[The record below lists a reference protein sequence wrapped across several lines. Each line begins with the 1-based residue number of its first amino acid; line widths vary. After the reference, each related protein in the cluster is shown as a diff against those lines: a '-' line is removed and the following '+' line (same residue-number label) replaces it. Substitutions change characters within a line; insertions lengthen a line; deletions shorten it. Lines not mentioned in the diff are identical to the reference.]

1 LERRKLT
8 QVRVLLTAFEP
19 YDQWVTNSSWLALV
33 EMLKDFPV
41 GGDSRVSRDLAA
53 SGNFSSGVSLVT
65 RRYPV
70 DLHALHDKLKQDLLS
85 EFDVVLHLGQSPGAS
100 SIKLEA
106 IALNAAGCLEDRGA
120 ELDEIVPGGP
130 VAYRSGMPLSRWA
143 SLLRD
148 NHIPAAISYHAG
160 TFLCNAIMYLSH
172 HELQLRAKK
181 RQPRCK
187 VGFVHLPLAT
197 EQVASQGHTLPS
209 LPLST
214 LARAV
219 RLLVEDLQGLNE
231 QAEHVA

>member
-1 LERRKLT
+1 MECRKLT

-19 YDQWVTNSSWLALV
+19 YDQWTTNSSWLALV
-33 EMLKDFPV
+33 EMLKEYPSA
-41 GGDSRVSRDLAA
+41 GT
-53 SGNFSSGVSLVT
+53 LVT

-70 DLHALHDKLKQDLLS
+70 DLPTLQEKLKQDLQR
-85 EFDVVLHLGQSPGAS
+85 EFDVILHLGQSPGAS
-100 SIKLEA
+100 SVKLEA
-106 IALNAAGCLEDRGA
+106 IAVNAAGCLEDRGT

-143 SLLRD
+143 SLLRA
-148 NHIPAAISYHAG
+148 NHIPSVVSYHAG

-181 RQPRCK
+181 RKPTCR

-197 EQVASQGHTLPS
+197 EQVASQGHALPS

-219 RLLVEDLQGLNE
+219 RLLVEDLQAINE

>member
-19 YDQWVTNSSWLALV
+19 YDQWTTNSSWLALV
-33 EMLKDFPV
+33 ELLKDFPS
-41 GGDSRVSRDLAA
+41 GG
-53 SGNFSSGVSLVT
+53 SLVT

-70 DLHALHDKLKQDLLS
+70 DLPTLQEKLKQDLQRD
-85 EFDVVLHLGQSPGAS
+85 FDVVLHLGQSPGAS

-106 IALNAAGCLEDRGA
+106 IALNAAGCLDERGA
-120 ELDEIVPGGP
+120 ELDEIIPGGP
-130 VAYRSGMPLSRWA
+130 VAYRSNMPLSRWL
-143 SLLRD
+143 SLLRS
-148 NHIPAAISYHAG
+148 NHIPSVISYHAG

-172 HELQLRAKK
+172 HELQRRASKK
-181 RQPRCK
+181 RKPICM

-197 EQVASQGHTLPS
+197 EQVASHGQSFPS

-219 RLLVEDLQGLNE
+219 RLLVEDLQGFKE
-231 QAEHVA
+231 QSEHVA